1 MSAET
6 SADSSLIPTLKAE
19 TTAGPH
25 LTLRQLVWR
34 RYRRHKMAVVG
45 GIGMILLLVFIVGGS
60 LVVPQESANKIDLHA
75 RLTGPSAEHW
85 MGTDSTGR
93 DIFSRIIYG
102 GQISLSVGAL
112 AVSIAVV
119 LGTIV
124 GGVSAF
130 SGGWVDSGLMRVTD
144 AMLAIP
150 SLFLLIVLAKY
161 IGHEVQTINIL
172 GRSFSGSVGIVI
184 LVIGLTSWMYLARI
198 VRGNVLSL
206 RESDF
211 VSAARALG
219 GSRGHIF
226 MRHLLP
232 NTMGPIIVAAT
243 LGFAAAILAEAYVSF
258 LGLGIQP
265 PTASWGNILTSA
277 QTFIQRGVWWMWV
290 FPSIFI
296 IITILCINLMGDG
309 LRDAFDPRITKT
321 ET

>member
-1 MSAET
+1 MASEASIET
-6 SADSSLIPTLKAE
+6 TLIPKLQAE
-19 TTAGPH
+19 TTAGPP
-25 LTLRQLVWR
+25 LTMSQLIWR
-34 RYRRHKMAVVG
+34 RYRRHKMAVIG
-45 GIGMILLLVFIVGGS
+45 GIGMILLILFIVVGS
-60 LVVPQESANKIDLHA
+60 ILVPEASANKIDLHA
-75 RLTGPSAEHW
+75 RLTGPTAEHW

-102 GQISLSVGAL
+102 GQISLVVGAL

-119 LGTIV
+119 LGTLI
-124 GGVSAF
+124 GGVAAF
-130 SGGWVDSGLMRVTD
+130 SGGGVDSVLMRFTD
-144 AMLAIP
+144 AILSIP

-161 IGHEVQTINIL
+161 IGHDIPTINIL

-184 LVIGLTSWMYLARI
+184 VVIGLTSWMYLARI

-206 RESDF
+206 REMDF
-211 VSAARALG
+211 ISASRALG
-219 GSRGHIF
+219 AGKGRIF

-232 NTMGPIIVAAT
+232 NTTGPIIVAAT

-265 PTASWGNILTSA
+265 PTASWGNILTDA

-296 IITILCINLMGDG
+296 ILTILCINLMGDG
-309 LRDAFDPRITKT
+309 MRDALDPRITKSDI
-321 ET
+321 